1 VVPSTL
7 SIFAISFPGSSSEY
21 RVLTILLVRVSLK
34 EKEKKPILSPTLTD
48 QELFTDCHTFH
59 ISASG
64 GRNTE
69 VVTSKNCGE
78 DSKGVN

>member
-34 EKEKKPILSPTLTD
+34 EKENLFFSPTLTD

-78 DSKGVN
+78 DSTGVN